1 MAFIYDINRNFH
13 PGTEPAL
20 DTRGAY
26 SFQPAEGS
34 SNILSG
40 GIKPSPLAGRYATP
54 IQAAT
59 EGLGEGSIF
68 NNPEY
73 QKLSDKDK
81 ELYMRAYGPSSEGSF
96 IKQFTSPEYMA
107 QQEAIEDQRLQKGL
121 AAYKQMGDQQ
131 MKYSLI
137 NRGLTGLSEG
147 IRSALTRYPDP
158 YMTAN
163 LTTGVAAAASRGAEA
178 ARGFTQLGAGNAPI
192 KYFNV

>member
-1 MAFIYDINRNFH
+1 MSIYNLNKNYQAGIFPEVN
-13 PGTEPAL
+13 
-20 DTRGAY
+20 TRGAY
-26 SFQPAEGS
+26 NVPPVDGS
-34 SNILSG
+34 SNIQM
-40 GIKPSPLAGRYATP
+40 AGRYAAP

-68 NNPEY
+68 NNPEFK
-73 QKLSDKDK
+73 KLSDKDK
-81 ELYMRAYGPSSEGSF
+81 ELYMRTYASPDSRF
-96 IKQFTSPEYMA
+96 IDRLTSPEYAA
-107 QQEAIEDQRLQKGL
+107 QQEAAQERALQKGL

-158 YMTAN
+158 YMTAQ
-163 LTTGVAAAASRGAEA
+163 LTAGVADAASRGAEA
-178 ARGFTQLGAGNAPI
+178 ARGFTQLGAGYTPM

>member
-1 MAFIYDINRNFH
+1 MSIYNVNKNYQAGIFPETN
-13 PGTEPAL
+13 
-20 DTRGAY
+20 TRGAY
-26 SFQPAEGS
+26 SFAPVEGS
-34 SNILSG
+34 SNIQ
-40 GIKPSPLAGRYATP
+40 IAGRYAAP
-54 IQAAT
+54 IQATA

-68 NNPEY
+68 NNPEFK
-73 QKLSDKDK
+73 KLSDKDK
-81 ELYMRAYGPSSEGSF
+81 ELYMRTYGPSPDSRL
-96 IKQFTSPEYMA
+96 IDRFTSPEYMA
-107 QQEAIEDQRLQKGL
+107 QQEAIQDRALQKGL

-137 NRGLTGLSEG
+137 NRGLSGLSEG

>member
-1 MAFIYDINRNFH
+1 MSIYNVNKNFQSGY
-13 PGTEPAL
+13 PDPAVN
-20 DTRGAY
+20 TRGAY

-34 SNILSG
+34 SNIQ
-40 GIKPSPLAGRYATP
+40 ITTGRYAAP

-59 EGLGEGSIF
+59 EGLGQGSIF
-68 NNPEY
+68 NNPDY
-73 QKLSDKDK
+73 QKLSPEDK
-81 ELYMRAYGPSSEGSF
+81 ECYMRAYGPSADSRL
-96 IKQFTSPEYMA
+96 IDRFTSPEYMA
-107 QQEAIEDQRLQKGL
+107 QQEAIQDRALQKGL
-121 AAYKQMGDQQ
+121 DAYKQMGDQQ

-137 NRGLTGLSEG
+137 NRGISGLADG
-147 IRSALTRYPDP
+147 VRAALTRYPDP

>member
-1 MAFIYDINRNFH
+1 MAFIYDINRNFQS
-13 PGTEPAL
+13 GNEPAL

-26 SFQPAEGS
+26 SFAPAEGS
-34 SNILSG
+34 SNIQ
-40 GIKPSPLAGRYATP
+40 ITNGRYAAP

-59 EGLGEGSIF
+59 EGLGQGSIF

-81 ELYMRAYGPSSEGSF
+81 ELYMRTYGPSPDSRL
-96 IKQFTSPEYMA
+96 IDRFTSPEYAA
-107 QQEAIEDQRLQKGL
+107 QQEAMQDRVLQKGL

-147 IRSALTRYPDP
+147 IKGALTRYVDP
-158 YMTAN
+158 YTTAQ
-163 LTTGVAAAASRGAEA
+163 LTAGVATAASRGAEA

>member
-1 MAFIYDINRNFH
+1 MSIYNVNKNYQAGVF
-13 PGTEPAL
+13 PETN
-20 DTRGAY
+20 TRGAY
-26 SFQPAEGS
+26 SFAPVDGS
-34 SNILSG
+34 SNIQ
-40 GIKPSPLAGRYATP
+40 IAGRYAAP

-68 NNPEY
+68 NNPEFK
-73 QKLSDKDK
+73 KLSDKDK
-81 ELYMRAYGPSSEGSF
+81 ELYMRTYGPSPDSRF
-96 IKQFTSPEYMA
+96 IDRITSPEYAA
-107 QQEAIEDQRLQKGL
+107 QQRALQKEAIQEGL

-158 YMTAN
+158 YLTAQ
-163 LTTGVAAAASRGAEA
+163 LTAGIADAASRGAEA
-178 ARGFTQLGAGNAPI
+178 SRGFTQLGAGNNPV